1 MPRTSRLPRHRAAFT
16 LVELLVVIGI
26 IAVLVSIL
34 LPSLNRA
41 REQAKR
47 AKCLNNLRQIGM
59 AFVMYNNENKG
70 WYPFHADGN
79 AKYAEDWIH
88 WQQIRN
94 IKDSAVYRYLGTAD
108 PSIFRCPSDDPG
120 NRPRVLWE
128 PYVYSYTFNYLFAAN
143 AAVATRVRA
152 ASVRSASDKIVVVD
166 EDEQSLDDGNFHPL
180 LVGQTYENY
189 LSIRHD
195 RRLPQGKDD
204 NEYRGN
210 AACADGHAEFLT
222 RRQSR
227 NAFYYDPAQ

>member
-1 MPRTSRLPRHRAAFT
+1 MPRPSRLPGRRAGFT

-47 AKCLNNLRQIGM
+47 AKCLSNLRQIGM
-59 AFVMYNNENKG
+59 AFVMYTNENRG
-70 WYPFHADGN
+70 RYPFHADGN

-88 WQQIRN
+88 WQAIRD
-94 IKDSAVYRYLGTAD
+94 IRESAVYRYVGTRD
-108 PSIFRCPSDDPG
+108 PDIFRCPSDDPG

-128 PYVYSYTFNYLFAAN
+128 PYVYSYTFNYLFASN
-143 AAVATRVRA
+143 ADVPTRILSSSIRN
-152 ASVRSASDKIVVVD
+152 ASDKIVVVD

-180 LVGQTYENY
+180 LTGQQYENY

-195 RRLPQGKDD
+195 RKLPAGKDD
-204 NEYRGN
+204 SEYRGN
-210 AACADGHAEFLT
+210 AACADGHADFLT

-227 NAFYYDPAQ
+227 DPFYYDPTR